1 MTFLR
6 TYLRVLGLLAPE
18 ARLAVALALANIA
31 LALAQ
36 FIEPILLGHIV
47 DALSGTLPA
56 AIPAAAATLA
66 PLLGAWVGFGL
77 FVIAASAIVAWFSDR
92 LAYRRRNLALG
103 GFFQP
108 GPPTPLRS
116 HRGGP

>member
-18 ARLAVALALANIA
+18 ARLAIALALANIA

-56 AIPAAAATLA
+56 AIPAAAAALG

-77 FVIAASAIVAWFSDR
+77 FVIAASAIVAWFADR
-92 LAYRRRNLALG
+92 LFAPPPH
-103 GFFQP
+103 P
-108 GPPTPLRS
+108 GAR
-116 HRGGP
+116 

>member
-1 MTFLR
+1 MGYAGSRSLAAELRTPDGRLAMTFLR

-18 ARLAVALALANIA
+18 ARLAIALAVANIA

-56 AIPAAAATLA
+56 AIPAAAAVLA

-77 FVIAASAIVAWFSDR
+77 FVIAAWAIAAWS
-92 LAYRRRNLALG
+92 
-103 GFFQP
+103 
-108 GPPTPLRS
+108 
-116 HRGGP
+116 

>member
-66 PLLGAWVGFGL
+66 ESFSEVHELPGRDLMPVVDGAP
-77 FVIAASAIVAWFSDR
+77 AR
-92 LAYRRRNLALG
+92 
-103 GFFQP
+103 
-108 GPPTPLRS
+108 
-116 HRGGP
+116 